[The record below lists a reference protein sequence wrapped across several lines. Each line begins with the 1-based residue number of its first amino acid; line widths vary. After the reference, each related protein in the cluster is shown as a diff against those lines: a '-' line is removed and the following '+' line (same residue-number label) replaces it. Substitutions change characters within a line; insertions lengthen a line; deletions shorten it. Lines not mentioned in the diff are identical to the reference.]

1 MAIKNIFKKFGLF
14 TKSGSGRL
22 IDEPP
27 LEDLSRGLISFDF
40 GKGFLSLGKIDP
52 SCSLDIYA
60 AEPLADGTQL
70 NISGQ
75 SDSAFKKI
83 TIDNLKSDAQL
94 IIGDNAYYQM
104 SGGPALGW
112 RIYGSNGEPIW
123 INGICTPT
131 QIISTM
137 YAGTSPFRITS
148 PTLNT
153 NLNSDMTDGY
163 HLNQN
168 VLVDSD
174 VTHRKLILTGKYS
187 PPTTESYENFEDVS
201 EWNRTT
207 GDITCDTTHVHSGT
221 YAGKLTIGADQC
233 LVWKDIGTATTPS
246 RISTWFYCASGH
258 SNADLVY
265 YISKAG
271 GSITD
276 RFASFY
282 MRSNSPFHI
291 DDDTGNI
298 CTYTQNQWNH
308 LELKNINWS
317 ARTYDVYLNDVFKVT
332 RDMTGSA
339 VDFGFFRLDDYQNN
353 FAWIDDFEYDIGTN
367 ETKYLNLADTQTPT
381 NAFGNKGDICFDAD
395 NIYVCVADN
404 TWKKAAL
411 AAI

>member
-1 MAIKNIFKKFGLF
+1 
-14 TKSGSGRL
+14 
-22 IDEPP
+22 
-27 LEDLSRGLISFDF
+27 
-40 GKGFLSLGKIDP
+40 
-52 SCSLDIYA
+52 
-60 AEPLADGTQL
+60 LA
-70 NISGQ
+70 
-75 SDSAFKKI
+75 
-83 TIDNLKSDAQL
+83 
-94 IIGDNAYYQM
+94 
-104 SGGPALGW
+104 
-112 RIYGSNGEPIW
+112 
-123 INGICTPT
+123 
-131 QIISTM
+131 
-137 YAGTSPFRITS
+137 
-148 PTLNT
+148 
-153 NLNSDMTDGY
+153 
-163 HLNQN
+163 
-168 VLVDSD
+168 
-174 VTHRKLILTGKYS
+174 
-187 PPTTESYENFEDVS
+187 
-201 EWNRTT
+201 
-207 GDITCDTTHVHSGT
+207 
-221 YAGKLTIGADQC
+221 
-233 LVWKDIGTATTPS
+233 
-246 RISTWFYCASGH
+246 
-258 SNADLVY
+258 Y

-381 NAFGNKGDICFDAD
+381 NAFGNKGDICYDAD